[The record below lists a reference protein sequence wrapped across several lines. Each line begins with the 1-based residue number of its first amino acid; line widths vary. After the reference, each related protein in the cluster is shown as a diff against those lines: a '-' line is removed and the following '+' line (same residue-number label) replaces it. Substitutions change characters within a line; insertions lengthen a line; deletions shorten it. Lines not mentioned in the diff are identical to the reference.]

1 MVASSG
7 GMDDLKYRF
16 KCSSNCELRSVAVHD
31 EAEFRLVGG
40 DPVLKTGGFHCDQ
53 VRQLSIP

>member
-7 GMDDLKYRF
+7 SMDDLKYRF
-16 KCSSNCELRSVAVHD
+16 KCPSNCELRSVAVRD

-40 DPVLKTGGFHCDQ
+40 DPCVENRWLCDQ